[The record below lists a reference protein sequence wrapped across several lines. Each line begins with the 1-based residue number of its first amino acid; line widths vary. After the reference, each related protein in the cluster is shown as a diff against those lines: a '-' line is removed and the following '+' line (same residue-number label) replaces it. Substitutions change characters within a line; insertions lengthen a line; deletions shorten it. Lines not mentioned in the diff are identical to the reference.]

1 MFWLPSSV
9 TLLGAANRAD
19 TASLPSCAS
28 DDAHHY
34 FVSISFWGGLSCHFR
49 RCPFHRLA
57 RAPNK
62 SLQRTV
68 NHKVLG
74 RGRVVPAPSRAPRA
88 RVLIGQPA
96 AAELSR

>member
-1 MFWLPSSV
+1 MTSNTP
-9 TLLGAANRAD
+9 LG
-19 TASLPSCAS
+19 
-28 DDAHHY
+28 
-34 FVSISFWGGLSCHFR
+34 SFSER
-49 RCPFHRLA
+49 TA

-74 RGRVVPAPSRAPRA
+74 RGRVVSAPWRAPRA
-88 RVLIGQPA
+88 RGGTSQPA